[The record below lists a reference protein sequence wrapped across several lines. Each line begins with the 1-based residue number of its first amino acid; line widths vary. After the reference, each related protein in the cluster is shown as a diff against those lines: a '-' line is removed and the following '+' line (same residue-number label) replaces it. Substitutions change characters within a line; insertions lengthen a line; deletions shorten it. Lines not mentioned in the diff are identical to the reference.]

1 MRFLLPLVL
10 LTACGAPAP
19 EAPKAAKPEPTE
31 AKAAAPA
38 PAPASSSALPGLKV
52 DVAASKI
59 QAVGAKVVGKHPIV
73 FKQFDGALELEGES
87 LKAAAFV
94 VQMASLEADDPKLT
108 DHLKNADFFDVA
120 KFPTAAFK
128 TTQITARPGADG
140 ATHEITGE
148 FEIHGMKKTFTF
160 PAKVAVSAASVTA
173 DAKFVLDRKDFGVTY
188 PGMKDNLIQDN
199 VEMTLSLT
207 APRS

>member
-1 MRFLLPLVL
+1 MRFLLPLLV
-10 LTACGAPAP
+10 LTACGSPAP
-19 EAPKAAKPEPTE
+19 EATKPAAPSAQ
-31 AKAAAPA
+31 AKAPA
-38 PAPASSSALPGLKV
+38 PAASAAPTLPGLKV
-52 DVAASKI
+52 DAAASKI
-59 QAVGAKVVGKHPIV
+59 EAIGAKVVGKHPIV
-73 FKQFDGALELEGES
+73 FKQFDGALELDGES

-128 TTQITARPGADG
+128 TTQITAKPGADG

-160 PAKVAVSAASVTA
+160 PAKVEITPTSVKA